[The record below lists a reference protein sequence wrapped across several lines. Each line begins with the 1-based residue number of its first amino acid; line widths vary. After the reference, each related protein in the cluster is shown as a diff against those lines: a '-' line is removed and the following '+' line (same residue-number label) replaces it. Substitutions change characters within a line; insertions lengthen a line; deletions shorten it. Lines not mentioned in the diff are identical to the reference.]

1 MPEMGTSGLMSGGG
15 KRGGATASVP
25 APILDSTLRPTST
38 PASSRSDMADFVA
51 LIVGPGGPA
60 QDWSPAP
67 RFIGTPASRPS
78 LWLDYHLD
86 AVRSEEHTSELQSL
100 RHLVC

>member
-1 MPEMGTSGLMSGGG
+1 MGTSGLMSGGG

-25 APILDSTLRPTST
+25 APNLDSTLRPTST
-38 PASSRSDMADFVA
+38 SASSCADMADSVA
-51 LIVGPGGPA
+51 RRAGPGGPA

-67 RFIGTPASRPS
+67 RFIGTPASKPS

-86 AVRSEEHTSELQSL
+86 AVAFGNRRPLHRLPPGC
-100 RHLVC
+100 RCVW